1 MRGERPN
8 ATRRRRRWAIRLAAG
23 AALLGVAASAGL
35 AVAWVTHPFPE
46 SRLERWDRTRTV
58 TASDGTPLLQL
69 VGRDEQWRTP
79 LPLAAHSPWLAAA
92 TVAVEDRR
100 FREHHGVDPWAVGRA
115 AWQNL
120 TSGRVVSGASTLS
133 MQVCRMMDDRPRTFE
148 SKAIEAFRAVQLERL
163 RSKDQI
169 LEHYLNVA
177 PYGGNVR
184 GAAAAA
190 RRYFGKPA
198 DRLSLAEA
206 ALLAGLPQSPERL
219 RPDRHPEAARAR
231 RTTVLTAM
239 LEAGLITEDQRAE
252 ADAEPVRVLARG
264 GGGVGDP
271 AATAPLAPH
280 AAWMALADRPA
291 GGRTTID
298 PPVQRMLQEAV
309 AEHRRTLPPGTDIA
323 VVVLDVARSSIV
335 GLVGSADPN
344 DPADGQVNGV
354 LARRSPGSALKPFIY
369 AAAMD
374 AGRLAA
380 DSPLPDAPIDRGGW
394 RPENFD
400 RRFRGTVSTTEALQA
415 SLNIPAILVAEE
427 IGLVRCLGLMEA
439 AGLSLPADAASR
451 GGLSIAVGGIDV
463 SLLELTNAFATI
475 ARGGERRTPRLLADA
490 EGADGAE
497 NAEGAGASPAS
508 PAIAFSPEVA
518 DAITDILGSH
528 RRRPFAGGEVL
539 EHAGGWFAWKTGTSS
554 ARRDAVAVGHNGS
567 HAIGVWVGRFAGG
580 GDVVFTGRTAAEPLL
595 ARLFTDPRLAVLE
608 PPADLAPSLPVARPL
623 AVSLAAA
630 GSTPSSSAPSPPAAT
645 ATATVRVRIES
656 PRDGDR
662 FIAWNGPVSVPLLAR
677 RVDAATGIATPA
689 AAAGTWLLD
698 GRPIAPGVGGGDG
711 VVQLEPG
718 RYELLF
724 VDAARR
730 VDRVRFTVTAAS
742 AVSASASRPPTPRA
756 R

>member
-1 MRGERPN
+1 MKADGPN
-8 ATRRRRRWAIRLAAG
+8 ASRHRRRRRWAIRLVG
-23 AALLGVAASAGL
+23 AAVLLGGAASAGL
-35 AVAWVTHPFPE
+35 AVAWVTNPFPE

-79 LPLAAHSPWLAAA
+79 LPLAAHSPLLAAA

-100 FREHHGVDPWAVGRA
+100 FREHHGVDPWAVVRA

-120 TSGRVVSGASTLS
+120 SSGRVVSGASTLS
-133 MQVCRMMDDRPRTFE
+133 MQVCRMMDDRPRTLE
-148 SKAIEAFRAVQLERL
+148 SKAIEAFRALQLERL

-219 RPDRHPEAARAR
+219 RPDRHPEAARTR
-231 RTTVLTAM
+231 RATVLAAM
-239 LEAGLITEDQRAE
+239 FDAGFITEDQRAA
-252 ADAEPVRVLARG
+252 ADAEPVRVLPRG
-264 GGGVGDP
+264 GGGDHAPP
-271 AATAPLAPH
+271 AALASH
-280 AAWMALADRPA
+280 AAWMALVDRPA
-291 GGRTTID
+291 GGRTTIES
-298 PPVQRMLQEAV
+298 PVQRMLEEAV

-323 VVVLDVARSSIV
+323 VVVLDVDRSSIV
-335 GLVGSADPN
+335 GLVGSADPD

-400 RRFRGTVSTTEALQA
+400 RRFRGTVSTAEALQA
-415 SLNIPAILVAEE
+415 SLNIPAILVTEE
-427 IGLVRCLGLMEA
+427 LGLVRCLGVMEA

-463 SLLELTNAFATI
+463 SLLELTNAFATL

-490 EGADGAE
+490 DGAV
-497 NAEGAGASPAS
+497 AARTT

-518 DAITDILGSH
+518 AAITDILGSH

-580 GDVVFTGRTAAEPLL
+580 GDVAYTGRTSAEPLL
-595 ARLFTDPRLAVLE
+595 ARLFSDPRLAVPAPVAA
-608 PPADLAPSLPVARPL
+608 PPAPLPVARPL

-630 GSTPSSSAPSPPAAT
+630 AADSSSAAAEAFPAPAAV
-645 ATATVRVRIES
+645 AAPESRVRIES

-677 RVDAATGIATPA
+677 RVDAATGIATLA

-698 GRPIAPGVGGGDG
+698 GRPIEPGGGG
-711 VVQLEPG
+711 VLSLEPG

-724 VDAARR
+724 VDDARR
-730 VDRVRFTVTAAS
+730 VDRVRFTVAGT
-742 AVSASASRPPTPRA
+742 RPTPHPTPHPTA